1 MRFFYPDQRQNTP
14 WLRVSLLIVILA
26 SFGWRLHH
34 LDFQSLWRDE
44 VDAVWFALRDLPET
58 LSMFIATGQ
67 NGALYFLSLRPWLS
81 FIGSNEFSLRF
92 PSVWAATLALPVLW
106 QVARRLVNGNQS
118 GVVQSGVV
126 QGNQTANTIALVT
139 VLLLA
144 SNPYQLWYSQ
154 EGKMYAIITCLSLL
168 ATLFWLR
175 GVDRGGWR
183 NWLAYLIIVSLA
195 IYFHLLMILIIPLHM
210 LWFVIGWPQAKRQ
223 WKGYLLAI
231 AGLTLPYLPM
241 LWWQWDLLMAQD
253 KRTGFNFTPLP
264 EMLLTLAL
272 NHSFG
277 FAPRLGIIWLA
288 PLIFLAFAGL
298 LLGWEKS
305 SEETKLASAEE
316 GSGAGK
322 DPTNRFAS
330 SLRLASWRSYLLI
343 LSWLVFPILEIY
355 LLSLRQP
362 VYTDRYIIW
371 IAPAAAIL
379 VALGANSVRTI
390 FGRPGVLMAT
400 ALILFVVALWLG
412 KGWQQK
418 TTVLKFDLRG
428 AVQLVNQQRSTDS
441 LLILQ
446 IPHTEWAYRYY
457 SSDLGRDPF
466 AESDKRLARWAGGP
480 WTNGGSSDADAR
492 RDVATL
498 MEQMT
503 AGAPEIWVIF
513 SEATMWDA
521 RQLMDEWLDR
531 TMQLVQKNDFYG
543 VQVRHYS
550 RK

>member
-81 FIGSNEFSLRF
+81 FIGSNEFALRF

-195 IYFHLLMILIIPLHM
+195 IYFHLLMILLIPLHM

-316 GSGAGK
+316 GSVAGK
-322 DPTNRFAS
+322 DPDQSLCVFTAIGFLAQLFADSELARVSDPGDLPAEFAPASLYRPLYYLDCARGSHSCGAGCKQCAHNLWSPRGAPNGS
-330 SLRLASWRSYLLI
+330 SVDSLCGRALAWQRLAT
-343 LSWLVFPILEIY
+343 E
-355 LLSLRQP
+355 
-362 VYTDRYIIW
+362 D
-371 IAPAAAIL
+371 
-379 VALGANSVRTI
+379 N
-390 FGRPGVLMAT
+390 RP
-400 ALILFVVALWLG
+400 
-412 KGWQQK
+412 
-418 TTVLKFDLRG
+418 
-428 AVQLVNQQRSTDS
+428 
-441 LLILQ
+441 
-446 IPHTEWAYRYY
+446 
-457 SSDLGRDPF
+457 
-466 AESDKRLARWAGGP
+466 
-480 WTNGGSSDADAR
+480 
-492 RDVATL
+492 
-498 MEQMT
+498 
-503 AGAPEIWVIF
+503 
-513 SEATMWDA
+513 
-521 RQLMDEWLDR
+521 
-531 TMQLVQKNDFYG
+531 
-543 VQVRHYS
+543 QV
-550 RK
+550 